1 MLWSVKARVKTC
13 HSGNQCVLLRFWRS
27 KMFWSCVAFVFV
39 GRVRLLFWSKGKFV
53 FWVVV
58 HLPVSEHWPRLHER
72 FLFFSPGY
80 HALVTCSLPSV
91 REYIPII
98 VLILQLTV
106 GSIYV
111 QLYCPCRISPNIL
124 CFICVV
130 RVYTLTRKENSGDL
144 SLGNRVVL
152 GNTKP

>member
-13 HSGNQCVLLRFWRS
+13 HSSNQCVLLRFWRS

-53 FWVVV
+53 FLVVV

-91 REYIPII
+91 REYIPINI
-98 VLILQLTV
+98 TINGWVYICPVILPMSYL
-106 GSIYV
+106 SKYI
-111 QLYCPCRISPNIL
+111 IL
-124 CFICVV
+124 HMRCACVH
-130 RVYTLTRKENSGDL
+130 TDSKRKLGGPFLGESSGAW
-144 SLGNRVVL
+144 
-152 GNTKP
+152 